1 MTMRKNRTVL
11 KRPAIVFRKL
21 GLDDIDHLAHID
33 RSEKIERVCRLDN
46 GQEIWTESGYEC
58 PSWNEQQLQ
67 EFQLRFRSEL
77 EHGGSAVGGYD
88 GDRLAGFGLLGHR
101 LLGPKLDTLPI
112 DLMYVSRPYRR
123 RGMGTRLMQ
132 LLSREAAAR
141 GAKSLYISST
151 ESSSAVGFYR
161 SLGSENTAEPDPDM
175 LAKEPL
181 DIHMV
186 RPL

>member
-1 MTMRKNRTVL
+1 MTTGTNETASA
-11 KRPAIVFRKL
+11 RPAIVFRKL
-21 GLDDIDHLAHID
+21 GPDDVHHLAHID

-46 GQEIWTESGYEC
+46 GREIWTEAGHEC
-58 PSWNEQQLQ
+58 PAWNEQQLH
-67 EFQLRFRSEL
+67 ELQLRLRSEL
-77 EHGGSAVGGYD
+77 EYGGAAVGGYD

-101 LLGPKLDTLPI
+101 LLGPQLDTLPI
-112 DLMYVSRPYRR
+112 DLMYVGRPYRR
-123 RGMGTRLMQ
+123 RGIGTRLMQ

-141 GAKSLYISST
+141 GAKFLYISST

-161 SLGSENTAEPDPDM
+161 SLGSETAAEPDPDM